1 MSLKKSFKSLMHL
14 PFFQELMIV
23 IDFGGDFLKC
33 TPAGIPCTDA
43 GSGTCGYIAGW
54 TICWTT

>member
-1 MSLKKSFKSLMHL
+1 MSFKSLMHL

-33 TPAGIPCTDA
+33 IPAGIPCTDA

>member
-1 MSLKKSFKSLMHL
+1 M
-14 PFFQELMIV
+14 V

-33 TPAGIPCTDA
+33 TPAGTPCTDA
-43 GSGTCGYIAGW
+43 GSGTGGYIAGW